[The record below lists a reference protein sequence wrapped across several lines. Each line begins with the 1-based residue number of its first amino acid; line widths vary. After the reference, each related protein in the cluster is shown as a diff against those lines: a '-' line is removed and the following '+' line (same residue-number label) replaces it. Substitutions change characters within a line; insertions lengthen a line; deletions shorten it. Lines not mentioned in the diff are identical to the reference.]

1 MAVLDFIKCIA
12 FWTHSPS
19 LTSPGFPLPSSPG
32 CIQNARALQG
42 VVEVTAPL
50 CRRTSLCPK
59 IYLYCPPLPLQSW
72 ALEASHGLRPQTK
85 VSSFSKEFVLQSH
98 LLPSVSKGNENPRDS
113 PFGFWTCFA
122 CLRVSF
128 LPSTYNE
135 KASSDICMRIGRYL
149 LKKYPVAKGMSQGQS

>member
-1 MAVLDFIKCIA
+1 MHSLLDSLPQSYLSRFPFAKLSRV
-12 FWTHSPS
+12 HSECK
-19 LTSPGFPLPSSPG
+19 SPAGCGRSHSSP
-32 CIQNARALQG
+32 LQEDIP
-42 VVEVTAPL
+42 VPQ
-50 CRRTSLCPK
+50 

-135 KASSDICMRIGRYL
+135 KASSDICMRTGRYL